1 MRNDV
6 PSAEAN
12 ANQSITFDGQDAEI
26 ASGFLMITCA
36 EKFLWRIEAAL
47 GAGGAESAGGSTG
60 IPTPRHAPLRDAV
73 PPGGTDEAEETTQV
87 TAASSTADSFPSE
100 RVFLVEVEAHAGVF
114 CLARG
119 GADVAWSV

>member
-1 MRNDV
+1 
-6 PSAEAN
+6 
-12 ANQSITFDGQDAEI
+12 
-26 ASGFLMITCA
+26 MITCA

-73 PPGGTDEAEETTQV
+73 QPGGTDEAEETTQV

-100 RVFLVEVEAHAGVF
+100 RVFLVEVEAHAAGVAAR
-114 CLARG
+114 CVAAHERLERLAPF
-119 GADVAWSV
+119 GASLTPRTGRY